1 MHAIRIYNSFVKRIV
16 VMLRRSMLA
25 AVALMGLSHAAVA
38 ECVVKQKVEFN
49 PANNDALTI
58 KVVMEKQNRFCD
70 FSYDHLEK
78 LTIDSWDLVTK
89 PLNGSLVYIPK
100 KKFRYER
107 AKGWVGQ
114 ENIVF
119 KVCTKLASGKGC
131 STLTYDIKA
140 E

>member
-1 MHAIRIYNSFVKRIV
+1 MRGYNRVVKRIV

-25 AVALMGLSHAAVA
+25 AVALMGLSQAALA
-38 ECVVKQKVEFN
+38 ECVIKEKVEFN
-49 PANNDALTI
+49 PANNDSLTI

-78 LTIDSWDLVTK
+78 LTIDRWEIMTK
-89 PLNGSLVYIPK
+89 PLNGSLAFIPK

-119 KVCTKLASGKGC
+119 KVCTQLASGEGC

>member
-1 MHAIRIYNSFVKRIV
+1 
-16 VMLRRSMLA
+16 MLRRSVLA
-25 AVALMGLSHAAVA
+25 GVALMGLSQAALA
-38 ECVVKQKVEFN
+38 ECVVKDKVVFN

-58 KVVMEKQNRFCD
+58 KVQMEKQNRFCD
-70 FSYDHLEK
+70 FAYDHLEQ
-78 LTIDSWDLVTK
+78 LTIDRWELVTK
-89 PLNGSLVYIPK
+89 PLNGTLVFIPK

-114 ENIVF
+114 ETIVF
-119 KVCTKLASGKGC
+119 KVCTKLASGEGC